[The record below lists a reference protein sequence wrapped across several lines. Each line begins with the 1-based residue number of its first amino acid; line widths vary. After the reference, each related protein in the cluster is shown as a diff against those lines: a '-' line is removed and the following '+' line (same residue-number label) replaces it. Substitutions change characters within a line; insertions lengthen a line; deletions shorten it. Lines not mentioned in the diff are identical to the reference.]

1 MRVLRELT
9 EAIFLAII
17 IFIFVQFAIQNY
29 KVEGVSMNPTLEENQ
44 MLIANKLVYLKIDWE
59 RVSKLFPFIKTKHT
73 NPSYIFN
80 KPKRGDIIIFQWS
93 INRDKNL
100 VKRIIGLPGDTLEI
114 RRNKVY
120 LNGVEFKEMYLFEPE
135 VLLQPMEKLIIPS
148 GHYFVLGDNRRQS
161 NDSRHWGV
169 VHEADIIGRIW
180 FIYWPFESFSSSFKY

>member
-80 KPKRGDIIIFQWS
+80 KPK
-93 INRDKNL
+93 NHYTKNL
-100 VKRIIGLPGDTLEI
+100 L
-114 RRNKVY
+114 NSAY
-120 LNGVEFKEMYLFEPE
+120 L
-135 VLLQPMEKLIIPS
+135 
-148 GHYFVLGDNRRQS
+148 
-161 NDSRHWGV
+161 
-169 VHEADIIGRIW
+169 
-180 FIYWPFESFSSSFKY
+180 